1 LGGRWIGRGE
11 EEDGKRRLEEEE
23 RRGWKGE
30 EEQKGRVDEKKM
42 NILIE
47 YK

>member
-1 LGGRWIGRGE
+1 MRGGE
-11 EEDGKRRLEEEE
+11 GKV
-23 RRGWKGE
+23 RRGWDDRTEDEKT
-30 EEQKGRVDEKKM
+30 EKKM